1 MCNDRNVKLDK
12 QIYPHLEAPKWM
24 VAQKW
29 PKQASADF
37 NELKRK
43 KKYVLFINIEEPS
56 VKFRIL
62 SAGWRSSVT
71 LVENV

>member
-1 MCNDRNVKLDK
+1 
-12 QIYPHLEAPKWM
+12 M

-62 SAGWRSSVT
+62 STGWRSSVT

>member
-1 MCNDRNVKLDK
+1 
-12 QIYPHLEAPKWM
+12 M

-29 PKQASADF
+29 PKQASAYF

-43 KKYVLFINIEEPS
+43 KIRSFYQLFIEEPS

-62 SAGWRSSVT
+62 STGWRSSVT